1 MMEDMEDIGGIDE
14 IDGMEEIELKP
25 DDDSRL
31 IVLIIYDIVDNKRRT
46 LMVKCL
52 SRYAIRVQKS
62 CFEGYLTRKQCEEME
77 RLASVLIDGS
87 CDSLRVY
94 RLRDHAFVHSWGR
107 GEVKQEDVVIY

>member
-1 MMEDMEDIGGIDE
+1 MMEKMED
-14 IDGMEEIELKP
+14 IDGMEEIELRP

-46 LMVKCL
+46 SMVKCL

-77 RLASVLIDGS
+77 RCASVLIDGL

-94 RLRDHAFVHSWGR
+94 RLRDHAFVNSWGR